1 MWYTPSPEREN
12 LPPAC
17 SMVKATSTAGFF
29 STGCMS
35 TGMPRPSSST
45 STEWSLRSVTVIL
58 LPWPA
63 SASSTAL
70 SIASCTMCSGWIVCV
85 YMPGM
90 RRTGSSPFSAWIADA
105 S

>member
-1 MWYTPSPEREN
+1 
-12 LPPAC
+12 
-17 SMVKATSTAGFF
+17 MVKATSTAGFF

-45 STEWSLRSVTVIL
+45 STEPSLNTRTVIF
-58 LPWPA
+58 LPKPP

-70 SIASCTMCSGWIVCV
+70 SIASCTMCRGCTVWV

-90 RRTGSSPFSAWIADA
+90 RRTGSRPFSAWIADA

>member
-1 MWYTPSPEREN
+1 
-12 LPPAC
+12 
-17 SMVKATSTAGFF
+17 MVKATSTAGFF

-45 STEWSLRSVTVIL
+45 STEPSLRSVTLIL
-58 LPWPA
+58 RPKPA

-70 SIASCTMCSGWIVCV
+70 SIASCMRCSGCTVCV
-85 YMPGM
+85 YIPGM
-90 RRTGSSPFSAWIADA
+90 RRTGSRPFSAWIADA